1 MKYRKLGSNGPDV
14 SAIGLG
20 CVGMSMLYG
29 TPDEQESIATL
40 HRAIDI
46 GVNFFDTSDLYGEGR
61 NESLLGR
68 AFAGKRADVVIAT
81 KFGYMP
87 DGRIDGRPDH
97 VLRACEASLRRLQ
110 TDFIDLYYL
119 HRVDPRTPIEET
131 VGAMRQLVQQGKV
144 RLIGLSEASPETI
157 RRAHRTHPLAALQNE
172 YSLWT
177 RDPENEILALCRDLG
192 IALVPYS
199 PLGRGFL
206 TATIKTVDSLEA
218 GDVRRRQPRFAD
230 GCLVENVAL
239 LDVIERVAS
248 RVSATPAQVAL
259 AWLLG
264 QGDDIIPIPGTKR
277 RKYLDENA
285 GAVDLELSG
294 SDLAQLSAAFS
305 PGKVKG
311 ERYPE
316 HQMRLLG
323 H

>member
-40 HRAIDI
+40 HRAIET

-68 AFAGKRADVVIAT
+68 AFAGRRGEVVIAT

-97 VLRACEASLRRLQ
+97 VMRACEASLRRLQ

-119 HRVDPRTPIEET
+119 HRVDPSTPIEET
-131 VGAMRQLVQQGKV
+131 VGAMKRLVQQGKV
-144 RLIGLSEASPETI
+144 RLLGLSEASAETI

-177 RDPENEILALCRDLG
+177 RDPEKEILALCRDLG

-206 TATIKTVDSLEA
+206 TGTIKNLDGLEA
-218 GDVRRRQPRFAD
+218 GDVRRRQPRFSE
-230 GCLVENVAL
+230 GCLAENVAL
-239 LDVIERVAS
+239 LDVIEKIAGRM
-248 RVSATPAQVAL
+248 SATPAQVAL

-277 RKYLDENA
+277 RKYLEENA
-285 GAVDLELSG
+285 GAVELELSG

-305 PGKVKG
+305 PGQVKG